1 MWVLLDVFVVAT
13 AFSGKSAGAFSGESA
28 RLFPAWQSDY
38 DVAISSVTDF
48 SDEVAKDT
56 RKRVVGVLLGTT
68 FKGTVDVTNSYAVPF
83 EEDDKDPSI
92 WFLDH
97 NYHEEMFSMFKRIN
111 AKEHVVGWY
120 STGPKLRK
128 NDLDI
133 HGLFNDYALNPVLV
147 IIDVQPT
154 ELGLPTKAY
163 YAIEEVNEN
172 ATQKSKK
179 VFVHVSSEIAAHE
192 VEEIGVEHLLR
203 DVKDT
208 TISTLATEV
217 LFNLWP
223 NVSILP
229 ALVVAFAGIYL
240 IEADRLFETRTLA
253 FALYVYLLPVNFAV
267 KTNDQMLVIYL
278 SSLIR
283 SVIALHNLIN
293 NKEIRSYLDLVIE
306 GKLPLNHEI
315 LYHLQDIFNL
325 LPNLNVAE
333 LVKAFAVKT
342 NDQMLVIYLS
352 SLIRSVIALH
362 NLINNKLLNMEHEKA
377 EDAKPATQPPV
388 AGLHGSSLPTP
399 GYQAHLVANWRS
411 QQFGIYCRDTF
422 SPVVEMATIRFVLS
436 LGLSWNW
443 PILQLDVKIAFLN
456 GDLSKTPRLWL
467 VSRRFVVTRRRSY
480 IDMVSRNAISDPTLY
495 RSLACGSLV
504 AYSDVDWAGC
514 LTIKRSTSG
523 YCIFLRDN
531 PLSWSSKW
539 KHILFRPSAEVEYK
553 GVTNAVTETALLR
566 NIFREL
572 HTSLLFA
579 TII

>member
-1 MWVLLDVFVVAT
+1 MDVIKSQQLTNRSIEKVIVHPLVLLSIVDNYY
-13 AFSGKSAGAFSGESA
+13 
-28 RLFPAWQSDY
+28 R
-38 DVAISSVTDF
+38 
-48 SDEVAKDT
+48 VAKDT
-56 RKRVVGVLLGTT
+56 RKRVVGVLLGST
-68 FKGTVDVTNSYAVPF
+68 FKGTVDVTNSYAVGKCSLKGTVDGVTNSYAVPF

-133 HGLFNDYALNPVLV
+133 HGLFNDYAPNPVLV

-217 LFNLWP
+217 SGKLEALKGLDARLKEIRSYLDLVIEGKLPLNHFIQIFNIIFIELKVLQDGQVGVLGNGSKRDIFNLLP
-223 NVSILP
+223 NLNV
-229 ALVVAFAGIYL
+229 AELVKAFAGIYL
-240 IEADRLFETRTLA
+240 TEADRLLEMRTLA
-253 FALYVYLLPVNFAV
+253 FELVIYLLPVNFAV

-293 NKEIRSYLDLVIE
+293 NK
-306 GKLPLNHEI
+306 
-315 LYHLQDIFNL
+315 
-325 LPNLNVAE
+325 
-333 LVKAFAVKT
+333 
-342 NDQMLVIYLS
+342 
-352 SLIRSVIALH
+352 
-362 NLINNKLLNMEHEKA
+362 LLNKEHEKA

-388 AGLHGSSLPTP
+388 AG
-399 GYQAHLVANWRS
+399 
-411 QQFGIYCRDTF
+411 I
-422 SPVVEMATIRFVLS
+422 
-436 LGLSWNW
+436 
-443 PILQLDVKIAFLN
+443 
-456 GDLSKTPRLWL
+456 
-467 VSRRFVVTRRRSY
+467 
-480 IDMVSRNAISDPTLY
+480 
-495 RSLACGSLV
+495 
-504 AYSDVDWAGC
+504 
-514 LTIKRSTSG
+514 
-523 YCIFLRDN
+523 
-531 PLSWSSKW
+531 
-539 KHILFRPSAEVEYK
+539 
-553 GVTNAVTETALLR
+553 
-566 NIFREL
+566 
-572 HTSLLFA
+572 
-579 TII
+579 